1 MQAMQRKI
9 YLCSSSVWTSIPV
22 GSKVGARSMHAL
34 LPDVRRIAQEAAEVI
49 LQIYATADFRVD
61 FKADDSPLTQADLAA
76 HRLIVSR
83 LQALTPDV
91 PILSE
96 ESQGITYQ
104 ARQHWSRFWLV
115 DPLDGTREFVQRNG
129 EFTVNIALVQQHR
142 PVLGVVHVPVQHLT
156 YWAAEHL
163 GAFKTEQEHTVTL
176 QANRTLASPMKV
188 VASRSHAGAETQ
200 AFLDNLRH
208 DYALEVVS
216 KGSALKLCMVAEG
229 AADLYPRLGPTMEW
243 DTAAAQCVVEQA
255 GGRATTLENA
265 PLQYNKANLLNPF
278 FMVAGP
284 ATADLWPR
292 YLRGVPLPEQP
303 VST

>member
-1 MQAMQRKI
+1 
-9 YLCSSSVWTSIPV
+9 
-22 GSKVGARSMHAL
+22 MHEL
-34 LPDVRRIAQEAAEVI
+34 LPDVRHIAHEAAEAI
-49 LQIYATADFRVD
+49 LQIYHTANFQVD
-61 FKADDSPLTQADLAA
+61 FKADDSPLTQADMAA

-83 LQALTPDV
+83 LQALTPDI

-96 ESQGITYQ
+96 ESPGITYRE
-104 ARQHWSRFWLV
+104 RQHWSEFWLV

-129 EFTVNIALVQQHR
+129 EFTVNIALVRQHQ

-156 YWAAEHL
+156 YWAAEQL
-163 GAFKTEQEHTVTL
+163 GAFKTAAGHTVTL
-176 QANRTLASPMKV
+176 QASRALTLPMKV

-255 GGRATTLENA
+255 GGRVITLENT
-265 PLQYNKANLLNPF
+265 PLQYNKEHLLNPF
-278 FMVAGP
+278 FMVASP
-284 ATADLWPR
+284 AAASLWTP
-292 YLRGVPLPEQP
+292 YVHGVPLAQKP
-303 VST
+303 TKG